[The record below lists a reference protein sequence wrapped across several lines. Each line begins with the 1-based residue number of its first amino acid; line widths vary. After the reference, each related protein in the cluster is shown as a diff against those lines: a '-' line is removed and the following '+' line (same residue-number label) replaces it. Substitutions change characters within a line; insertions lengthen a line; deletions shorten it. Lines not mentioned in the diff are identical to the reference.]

1 MDSVINKY
9 RNLSPE
15 ARAALVMVL
24 FSFAISLRFQALLGI
39 DSRIHLLVA
48 GFLTFL
54 VSSFLLISPVV
65 GVAVVAWYR
74 GCRLSPVL
82 VVLFLIFV
90 FLTPETYGS
99 YQDFHTAID
108 FFPAYLSVFTIG
120 AEWAVRERDAVINFL
135 RTRAGV
141 VSVLLGVVN
150 VVAGYVVQIRARDYL
165 FEWVP
170 LLGMYEDTFLTFM
183 NTFGLSL
190 ALASLLV
197 VVVLPAFL
205 WHARRLVTPV
215 AVVISW
221 VTTGVWMNYIWW
233 NAHPVSQIHG
243 LGAIPFFPA
252 PDYAVNTVTPL
263 LLILLVAILE
273 LAYRGTGT
281 ETPAA
286 GGEAT
291 RTETGA

>member
-1 MDSVINKY
+1 M
-9 RNLSPE
+9 
-15 ARAALVMVL
+15 
-24 FSFAISLRFQALLGI
+24 
-39 DSRIHLLVA
+39 LVA
-48 GFLTFL
+48 GFLILL

-141 VSVLLGVVN
+141 VSVLFGVVN

-215 AVVISW
+215 AVLTAW
-221 VTTGVWMNYIWW
+221 VTAGVWMNYLWW
-233 NAHPVSQIHG
+233 NVHPVSKIRG

-252 PDYAVNTVTPL
+252 PDYVVNTITPL

-273 LAYRGTGT
+273 LAYRGTAT
-281 ETPAA
+281 ETPTSK
-286 GGEAT
+286 GETTQTDRSEAT
-291 RTETGA
+291 S